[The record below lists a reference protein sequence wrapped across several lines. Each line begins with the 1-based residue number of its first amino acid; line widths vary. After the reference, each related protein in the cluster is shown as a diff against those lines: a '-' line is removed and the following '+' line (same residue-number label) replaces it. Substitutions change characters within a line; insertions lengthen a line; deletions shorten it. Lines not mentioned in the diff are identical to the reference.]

1 MRFVAIFL
9 GFCIYVACANPALAE
24 KRVALVIGNSAYMH
38 APELTNPKN
47 DASDMAV
54 ALKALGLEVIEG
66 IDLGK
71 AGLEQ
76 KIREFSIALQEADV
90 GVFFYA
96 GHGLQVNGNNYL
108 VPVDAELSTV
118 AALEFEMIRLDA
130 VQRLMENSAKTN
142 ILFLDACRNNPL
154 SRNLA
159 RAMGTRAAAI
169 GRGLAPAESGVGTLI
184 SYSTQPGNVALD
196 GKGRNS
202 PFAGPLAK
210 AIGTAGE
217 DVLSVLTRVR
227 NDVLAATGEKQVP
240 WENHAL
246 RARFYF
252 NPAQPPEPAPQ
263 VPAFTPPALTASDA
277 AQAWATVQSSENTT
291 VLDAFRKQ
299 FGASHPFYDSLAV
312 SRIAAVNEA
321 AESKRKADDA
331 KRAEAAASKKV
342 EDEKKVAL
350 LVQADLAKAAAATGK
365 DKLIRDIQRELARV
379 GCGLDVKNGIW
390 DGKSKAAILEFS
402 RHSRIALA
410 VDEPTSMSLNAVM
423 EKKSRVCPLHCG
435 KDQIETNGRCV
446 DEPKPVRVQNEQKE
460 RPRPPRPEAAR
471 QQAPKAPEGVPLNA
485 FCSSNVVLPSG
496 VMSASACDR

>member
-1 MRFVAIFL
+1 MRLFAIFL
-9 GFCIYVACANPALAE
+9 GFCIYIASANTALAE
-24 KRVALVIGNSAYMH
+24 KRVALVIGNSTYKH
-38 APELTNPKN
+38 APELTNPRN

-246 RARFYF
+246 RAKFYF
-252 NPAQPPEPAPQ
+252 NSTSPVHSLETSAA
-263 VPAFTPPALTASDA
+263 TPPALTASDA

-299 FGASHPFYDSLAV
+299 FGASHPFYDSLAA

-350 LVQADLAKAAAATGK
+350 LQPVGQEKIVAVPDR
-365 DKLIRDIQRELARV
+365 DKLTLDLQSELKRV
-379 GCGLDVKNGIW
+379 GCDPAAT
-390 DGKSKAAILEFS
+390 DGTWGAKSKSALADFS
-402 RHSRIALA
+402 RLTKLALA
-410 VDEPTSMSLNAVM
+410 NDEPTAAALNAV
-423 EKKSRVCPLHCG
+423 KGQQSRVCPLKCG
-435 KDQIETNGRCV
+435 KNQVESHGSCIDA
-446 DEPKPVRVQNEQKE
+446 PKPIQATVKRNEKP
-460 RPRPPRPEAAR
+460 RPRVREVVRP
-471 QQAPKAPEGVPLNA
+471 QAPKAPSSSSSSDYCP
-485 FCSSNVVLPSG
+485 SNVVLPESWR
-496 VMSASACDR
+496 SRRPDC